1 MKKSKFLKKSLAM
14 LLAVMLVV
22 AMIPLSASAAEP
34 NVYQVRATVDGETVL
49 LTQSGNTYTGNYRS
63 GAQAVTVSLEVASNN
78 LVYYTSKTPNGASDT
93 NITPVGNVATTPAL
107 DVDQY
112 TNAEGNVEINFTVAD
127 VSEPSSRKS
136 YSVVLTPVTVSTDTE
151 ITDFELNR
159 VVGNTIP
166 NWEKASI
173 GVDFVSVTMPY
184 DSVNASVTYTIRN
197 MSVSEGATWTIT
209 RGTNTTVAN
218 GDDEGIV
225 NADPSVTVRDGD
237 VITISNSGRN
247 QQYVLHIDI
256 ADGFETF
263 QTAEGLDAVMF
274 PGSGDIVV
282 LLPFGTAADAGN
294 GSITVTPIF
303 ELDYPSAVA
312 TWGGSEID
320 GVDDTITVDADDV
333 VDGEDTR
340 NTYRSFEGTDS
351 QDWTGRKNA
360 ITSTTTF
367 ADFASGGLRTAK
379 ANGEY
384 EEITIRYADEA
395 ERTYKVFFCET
406 RLNNETTID
415 QLVIGSEVAVIDEDA
430 KTIDITLPNG
440 TNLSNVNLSTGSAT
454 TAAEMTASYGAGIN
468 FLTPA
473 LTFNAPEAGRAITDT
488 FTTTARAV
496 DLREPISVRVRS
508 DDFTITGN
516 ESVYTL
522 NVNAS
527 SEYAEAEITSF
538 TIQNGD
544 YTFTAQPDKNGR
556 VVLKVPYDVFNRN
569 ELNNNGW
576 SFFYTKTI
584 GTLATVSVPAAGGAV
599 DTALPI
605 SGSTIDFTNG
615 VFNTMIPN
623 VLTPDAKID
632 STVEGAPISVR
643 MAGEDLTAN
652 TKQYKL
658 VIQRVPAKT
667 VSTLEDFTLV
677 GRELWEVPDVSHEYK
692 GEVLQP
698 NVANNNGLGI
708 INANSSWTAGQ
719 YWLSNRTN
727 TLTALA
733 EAAEDSN
740 ARIFYLGNDGN
751 DNYLMEFV
759 DSGNTGATPVNN
771 PTITDTTN
779 TPSNATNP
787 NHWSLYDGQSI
798 VVMSEQLW
806 VAIEEAQAA
815 GTITGFVPANSSE
828 YISLA
833 DFRTVAGGN
842 NGTNFTEYTL
852 NLDVPDEAEEGAKLL
867 DMTLVDGTGWEADL
881 TIDIVESRLDCEE
894 VPYALTSDLDAAGN
908 IQTDANGNAIS
919 VNPIFLT
926 YDFDNANRAYV
937 LGRDIGVN
945 RATLNGTGVPTA
957 GNGLVTGT
965 VSGNAVF
972 ADMASF
978 GSDWTEDKFEAYVR
992 NGLPFLLI
1000 SREGKVYVYNYVES
1014 NGVAGVQLEDFAQNR
1029 LVTDNQ
1035 LAVCSENGSQTY
1047 QVYDFSLKIDEP
1059 NAGTTLSKFWF
1070 TGFENAA
1077 TTITNDTITV
1087 TLPFGS
1093 EYTYLIPN
1101 FEFTSDSEGAIV
1113 TVDDPDLLGK
1123 PVRSGVTNV
1132 NFTSTRKIT
1141 VIAENETATRQ
1152 YTVNVQVADAFSD
1165 VTTKDWFY
1173 NDVMAAAGFGYV
1185 NGMGNGKYEPYGT
1198 TTRAQFAKILA
1209 EALGYDASA
1218 YTTSAFPDVSEDH
1231 WAMAAIAF
1239 CADQEIILG
1248 YDTGNFEPSKTIT
1261 RQEAA
1266 LMLQR
1271 AFDLVGTESTQYPDD
1286 AKIAGWA
1293 EDGVY
1298 AVKHAGL
1305 MKGDADTGNFRP
1317 NSTLNRAEMATI
1329 LMNAHRAGLIK

>member
-584 GTLATVSVPAAGGAV
+584 GTGAGLSRLLG
-599 DTALPI
+599 
-605 SGSTIDFTNG
+605 
-615 VFNTMIPN
+615 
-623 VLTPDAKID
+623 
-632 STVEGAPISVR
+632 
-643 MAGEDLTAN
+643 
-652 TKQYKL
+652 L
-658 VIQRVPAKT
+658 V
-667 VSTLEDFTLV
+667 
-677 GRELWEVPDVSHEYK
+677 
-692 GEVLQP
+692 
-698 NVANNNGLGI
+698 N
-708 INANSSWTAGQ
+708 
-719 YWLSNRTN
+719 LSNT
-727 TLTALA
+727 
-733 EAAEDSN
+733 
-740 ARIFYLGNDGN
+740 
-751 DNYLMEFV
+751 
-759 DSGNTGATPVNN
+759 
-771 PTITDTTN
+771 
-779 TPSNATNP
+779 
-787 NHWSLYDGQSI
+787 
-798 VVMSEQLW
+798 
-806 VAIEEAQAA
+806 
-815 GTITGFVPANSSE
+815 
-828 YISLA
+828 
-833 DFRTVAGGN
+833 
-842 NGTNFTEYTL
+842 
-852 NLDVPDEAEEGAKLL
+852 
-867 DMTLVDGTGWEADL
+867 
-881 TIDIVESRLDCEE
+881 
-894 VPYALTSDLDAAGN
+894 
-908 IQTDANGNAIS
+908 
-919 VNPIFLT
+919 
-926 YDFDNANRAYV
+926 
-937 LGRDIGVN
+937 
-945 RATLNGTGVPTA
+945 
-957 GNGLVTGT
+957 
-965 VSGNAVF
+965 
-972 ADMASF
+972 
-978 GSDWTEDKFEAYVR
+978 
-992 NGLPFLLI
+992 
-1000 SREGKVYVYNYVES
+1000 
-1014 NGVAGVQLEDFAQNR
+1014 
-1029 LVTDNQ
+1029 
-1035 LAVCSENGSQTY
+1035 
-1047 QVYDFSLKIDEP
+1047 
-1059 NAGTTLSKFWF
+1059 
-1070 TGFENAA
+1070 
-1077 TTITNDTITV
+1077 
-1087 TLPFGS
+1087 
-1093 EYTYLIPN
+1093 
-1101 FEFTSDSEGAIV
+1101 
-1113 TVDDPDLLGK
+1113 
-1123 PVRSGVTNV
+1123 
-1132 NFTSTRKIT
+1132 
-1141 VIAENETATRQ
+1141 
-1152 YTVNVQVADAFSD
+1152 
-1165 VTTKDWFY
+1165 
-1173 NDVMAAAGFGYV
+1173 
-1185 NGMGNGKYEPYGT
+1185 
-1198 TTRAQFAKILA
+1198 
-1209 EALGYDASA
+1209 
-1218 YTTSAFPDVSEDH
+1218 
-1231 WAMAAIAF
+1231 
-1239 CADQEIILG
+1239 
-1248 YDTGNFEPSKTIT
+1248 
-1261 RQEAA
+1261 
-1266 LMLQR
+1266 
-1271 AFDLVGTESTQYPDD
+1271 
-1286 AKIAGWA
+1286 
-1293 EDGVY
+1293 
-1298 AVKHAGL
+1298 
-1305 MKGDADTGNFRP
+1305 
-1317 NSTLNRAEMATI
+1317 
-1329 LMNAHRAGLIK
+1329 

>member
-1 MKKSKFLKKSLAM
+1 MNKSKFLKKSLAM
-14 LLAVMLVV
+14 LLALMLVV

-78 LVYYTSKTPNGASDT
+78 LVYYTNRTPNGASDT
-93 NITPVGNVATTPAL
+93 NITPPAGNVATTPAL
-107 DVDQY
+107 DVDQF

-136 YSVVLTPVTVSTDTE
+136 YSVVLTPATVSTDTE

-159 VVGNTIP
+159 VMPNNEIP

-184 DSVNASVTYTIRN
+184 DSQGSRYVIRN
-197 MSVSEGATWTIT
+197 MSVSKGATWTIT
-209 RGTNTTVAN
+209 RGDVLVAN

-225 NADPSVTVRDGD
+225 NADPSVTVRDED
-237 VITISNSGRN
+237 VITISNAGRN

-282 LLPFGTAADAGN
+282 LLPFGTAAAANDGD
-294 GSITVTPIF
+294 ITVTPLF
-303 ELDYPSAVA
+303 TLDYPSATA
-312 TWGGSEID
+312 TWNGHELD
-320 GVDDTITVDADDV
+320 GVDDTITIEADRV
-333 VDGEDTR
+333 VDSQDRMTTFET
-340 NTYRSFEGTDS
+340 FEGTTED
-351 QDWTGRKNA
+351 DWTGRKEIAEDNFTKFVEGTYLA
-360 ITSTTTF
+360 T
-367 ADFASGGLRTAK
+367 K
-379 ANGEY
+379 ANRNLVVAA
-384 EEITIRYADEA
+384 TINLTYADEA
-395 ERTYKVFFCET
+395 TRPYNVYFMET
-406 RLNNETTID
+406 ELNNETTID

-556 VVLKVPYDVFNRN
+556 VVLKVPYEVFDRE
-569 ELNNNGW
+569 ELDDNGW

-584 GTLATVSVPAAGGAV
+584 GTLATVSVPVAGGAAV

-615 VFNTMIPN
+615 VFATMIPE

-719 YWLSNRTN
+719 YWLAGN

-733 EAAEDSN
+733 EAAENSN
-740 ARIFYLGNDGN
+740 ARIFYQGEGRDE
-751 DNYLMEFV
+751 YLMEFV
-759 DSGNTGATPVNN
+759 DSGNEDATPVNN
-771 PTITDTTN
+771 PRITDT
-779 TPSNATNP
+779 NAPDSTTNP
-787 NHWSLYDGQSI
+787 NHWSLYNGQTI

-806 VAIEEAQAA
+806 VAIQEAQAA
-815 GTITGFVPANSSE
+815 GDIAGFRQLNDRE
-828 YISLA
+828 YITL
-833 DFRTVAGGN
+833 DEFRAVAQGH
-842 NGTNFTEYTL
+842 NGSNYTEYTL
-852 NLDVPDEAEEGAKLL
+852 NLDVDEYQEGAKLL

-908 IQTDANGNAIS
+908 IQRDANGNAIS

-978 GSDWTEDKFEAYVR
+978 GSDWTEDKFEDYVED
-992 NGLPFLLI
+992 GLPFLLI
-1000 SREGKVYVYNYVES
+1000 SREGKVYVYNYVET
-1014 NGVAGVQLEDFAQNR
+1014 NRVPGVQLEDFVQNQ

-1047 QVYDFSLKIDEP
+1047 QTYDFSLKIDEP
-1059 NAGTTLSKFWF
+1059 NAGTALSKFWF

-1087 TLPFGS
+1087 TLPFDS

-1165 VTTKDWFY
+1165 VESGDWFY
-1173 NDVMAAAGFGYV
+1173 DDVMAAAGFGYV
-1185 NGMGNGKYEPYGT
+1185 NGMGNGKYEPYGA

-1209 EALGYDASA
+1209 EALDYDPTA
-1218 YTTSAFPDVSEDH
+1218 YTTSAFPDVANDH

-1248 YDTGNFEPSKTIT
+1248 YDTGNFEPNKTIT

-1271 AFDLVGTESTQYPDD
+1271 AFDLQGTESTQYPDD

-1317 NSTLNRAEMATI
+1317 TSTMNRAEMATI